1 MYASAAQLLTRYSAD
16 EIAQRADASIPPLV
30 YGELLTKAAAGDD
43 LSAYSPE
50 EQAAAGKALAKVERA
65 LQDAEQTINSY
76 LGGRYQLPLTQAPEV
91 LERIAGQLARY
102 FLYDDA
108 ATEQI
113 GTLYKDSIKF
123 LESVATGKVQLGP
136 TDTGAIA
143 QPSAG
148 AEMVSGALVFARD
161 NSRGFI

>member
-1 MYASAAQLLTRYSAD
+1 MYASAAQLLARYSD
-16 EIAQRADASIPPLV
+16 EEIAQRADASLPPMV
-30 YGELLTKAAAGDD
+30 DGKLLSAAASGAD
-43 LSAYSPE
+43 LTGYTAE
-50 EQAAAGKALAKVERA
+50 EQAAATAALAKIEHA
-65 LQDAEQTINSY
+65 LEDARQTIDSY
-76 LGGRYQLPLTQAPEV
+76 LGGRYQLPLTNAPEV
-91 LERIAGQLARY
+91 LERIACQLARY

-113 GTLYKDSIKF
+113 ATLYKDSIKF

-136 TDTGAIA
+136 TSGGATA

-148 AEMVSGALVFARD
+148 AEMVSGGLVFGRD